1 MIIPAGALVDRE
13 GVFGVFLNRGGRVR
27 FNEVTVIRI
36 QDDEAMVEGLEPG
49 SMVIARPALV
59 EEGQRLN

>member
-1 MIIPAGALVDRE
+1 MDRE